1 MVKGSSAHLTLG
13 PVLFNWA
20 PERWRDF
27 YFRIADE
34 APLDTVCVGEVVCS
48 KRAPFFAPYLADV
61 VERLGSADKEVVLS
75 TLALIMNEREMALV
89 RETVENTDF
98 LVEANDISTAAL
110 LKGRPHAV
118 GPFVN
123 IYNEG
128 TLAYMACNGAERVTL
143 PVELAAS
150 SIAALAKSA
159 PAELEVMVFGRLPL
173 AISARCY
180 HARCHNLSRDNC
192 QFVCEKNPDGLDVD
206 TLDGEPFLAVNGVQ
220 ALSHAYCNMAGDLS
234 VLRDLG
240 IGRFR
245 LSPHSGDMVRIA
257 EAFRAVLDNKMAPE
271 EANAAIAV
279 ETGGMPLANGYFHGK
294 AGAAF
299 EGGSLI

>member
-1 MVKGSSAHLTLG
+1 
-13 PVLFNWA
+13 
-20 PERWRDF
+20 
-27 YFRIADE
+27 
-34 APLDTVCVGEVVCS
+34 
-48 KRAPFFAPYLADV
+48 
-61 VERLGSADKEVVLS
+61 VLS

-245 LSPHSGDMVRIA
+245 LSPHSGDMVRIT

-299 EGGSLI
+299 EGGSLM